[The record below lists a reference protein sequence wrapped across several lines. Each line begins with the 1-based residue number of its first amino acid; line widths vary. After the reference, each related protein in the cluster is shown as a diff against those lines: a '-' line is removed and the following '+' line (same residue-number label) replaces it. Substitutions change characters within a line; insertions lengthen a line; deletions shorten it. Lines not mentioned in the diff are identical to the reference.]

1 LYDELNCT
9 TLVNAADKGDELGG
23 VLLTNRNGEEGKY
36 RSFGKTACIKRF
48 GCMHVSVPGTQGFGA
63 VWAERRDSGF
73 RHLF

>member
-1 LYDELNCT
+1 MGN
-9 TLVNAADKGDELGG
+9 ELGG